1 MNLTMIATSLC
12 EKIRTKGIEL
22 GERTS
27 HLPLSFRL
35 GENQWVVVFRFGVVA
50 TVGLNEKERQDVFSE
65 LKPFMENPHAVQK
78 SEDISIEIGE
88 GLDEVGS
95 EQAKI
100 PSLNRERV
108 LVVADILAKS
118 VMLERYEAV
127 MSEVF
132 SEAEPLAERLM
143 TGLKGKVSSKE
154 LKKTIGA
161 TLLVQQNM
169 IGRVEVHEKP
179 EVLWEHPE
187 LEKFFARLEDEYE
200 IKERND
206 ALEKKLRLI
215 NTTAETQLGLLHNSH
230 SLRVEWYIVI
240 LIVFEILLT
249 LYEMFLKPHFN

>member
-1 MNLTMIATSLC
+1 MSLTMIATSLC
-12 EKIRTKGIEL
+12 ERIKTKGIEL

-50 TVGLNEKERQDVFSE
+50 TLGLNEREREDVFSE

-78 SEDISIEIGE
+78 SEDISIEVG
-88 GLDEVGS
+88 GGKDEVGS
-95 EQAKI
+95 EQARI
-100 PSLNRERV
+100 QALTREHI
-108 LVVADILAKS
+108 LVMADILAKS
-118 VMLERYEAV
+118 VMLERYESI
-127 MSEVF
+127 MSALF
-132 SEAEPLAERLM
+132 SETEPLAEKLM
-143 TGLKGKVSSKE
+143 TGFSRKDSSAA

-161 TLLVQQNM
+161 TLMAQQNM

-206 ALEKKLRLI
+206 ALEKKLRLV

-249 LYEMFLKPHFN
+249 LYEMFLKQH

>member
-1 MNLTMIATSLC
+1 MSLTMIATSLC
-12 EKIRTKGIEL
+12 EKIKTKGIEL

-35 GENQWVVVFRFGVVA
+35 GDNQWVVVFRFGVVA
-50 TVGLNEKERQDVFSE
+50 TAGLNEREREDVFSE

-78 SEDISIEIGE
+78 SEDISIELG
-88 GLDEVGS
+88 GGVDEVGS
-95 EQAKI
+95 EQARI
-100 PSLNRERV
+100 QALTREHV
-108 LVVADILAKS
+108 LVMADILAKS
-118 VMLERYEAV
+118 VMLERYESV

-132 SEAEPLAERLM
+132 SETEPIAEKLM
-143 TGLKGKVSSKE
+143 TGFHRKVSSSA
-154 LKKTIGA
+154 LKRTIGA
-161 TLLVQQNM
+161 TLMAQQNM

-187 LEKFFARLEDEYE
+187 LEKFYARLEDEYE

-249 LYEMFLKPHFN
+249 LYEMFLKPVH

>member
-1 MNLTMIATSLC
+1 MSLTMIATSLC
-12 EKIRTKGIEL
+12 EKIKTKGIEL

-35 GENQWVVVFRFGVVA
+35 GEDQWVVVFRFGVVA
-50 TVGLNEKERQDVFSE
+50 TVGLNDRERQDVFSE

-78 SEDISIEIGE
+78 SEDISIETG
-88 GLDEVGS
+88 GGKDEVGS

-100 PSLNRERV
+100 QSLTREHV
-108 LVVADILAKS
+108 LVMADILAKS
-118 VMLERYEAV
+118 VMLERYESV

-132 SEAEPLAERLM
+132 SETEPVAEKLM
-143 TGLKGKVSSKE
+143 TGAHGKVNSAA

-161 TLLVQQNM
+161 TLLAQQNM

-187 LEKFFARLEDEYE
+187 LEKFYARLEDEYE

-249 LYEMFLKPHFN
+249 LYEMFLKQH